1 MAFLFSSQI
10 ITVLWH
16 CQLDNRKGVQPVK
29 TCCNYPQTRVDP
41 GLEEG
46 GSSRSGSPP
55 CGPEAKPGRTS
66 GGQLVQKL
74 VIFCKL
80 YVKKLILCGTDDQL
94 LLSGFQALVTLTL
107 DRVIQY
113 TVVHQSSNS
122 IYINFFVDKLSVGTP
137 PSARS
142 SDTKTRTNSRTDLNH
157 Y

>member
-46 GSSRSGSPP
+46 VHQGVEVPPVAQRQSP
-55 CGPEAKPGRTS
+55 AGR
-66 GGQLVQKL
+66 LVQKL

-94 LLSGFQALVTLTL
+94 LLSGFQALMTLTL

-113 TVVHQSSNS
+113 TVVRQSSNS

-137 PSARS
+137 PSSRS